1 MPDENLTG
9 AAAAAPEGLAGR
21 RPGDPYEVGFAR
33 PPKAT
38 RFKKGQSGNPKG
50 RPKASEVV
58 NVHGALQKVLARRIR
73 TTVAGEVRRV
83 TIRQALLLKL
93 RDLATA
99 GDPAMQ
105 KRFLRVIEN
114 LPKGAIQPGID
125 SAEINMKLRL
135 SLGLTDP
142 EDVR

>member
-1 MPDENLTG
+1 MSDENLNG
-9 AAAAAPEGLAGR
+9 AAAAAPKSPAGR

-58 NVHGALQKVLARRIR
+58 DVHGALQKVLQRRIR
-73 TTVAGEVRRV
+73 IKVAGKEQRV
-83 TIRQALLLKL
+83 TIQKALLLKL
-93 RDLATA
+93 RDMALA

-105 KRFLRVIEN
+105 KRLLKVRDG
-114 LPKGAIQPGID
+114 LPKATLQHRVD
-125 SAEINMKLRL
+125 MELVNMKLRRA
-135 SLGLTDP
+135 LGFRPP
-142 EDVR
+142 ENGS

>member
-1 MPDENLTG
+1 MSDENLNG
-9 AAAAAPEGLAGR
+9 AAEAAPEGPAGR

-58 NVHGALQKVLARRIR
+58 DVHGALQKVLARRVRI
-73 TTVAGEVRRV
+73 TVSGQIRRV

-93 RDLATA
+93 RDLAAA

-105 KRFLRVIEN
+105 KRLLRVIDT
-114 LPKGAIQPGID
+114 LPKGVVLAATD
-125 SAEINMKLRL
+125 WAEINMKLRL